1 MCPTR
6 EPLDYSCRVSSAEM
20 GWPPELCPLLFA
32 AQYKAN
38 DHARAKRIL
47 ASAFHP
53 MMILLILY
61 YLDTRNSVE
70 DPLPSW
76 MVLFGVVYDERGISI
91 HAHHPEI
98 VDRPHY
104 QSGSTER
111 VWGARSRQLGKPY
124 EEFWEWSLGR
134 RPKMLAT
141 LCRIQGHCRYVLD
154 RLKSWQGYRQA
165 CSQFLA

>member
-38 DHARAKRIL
+38 DPARAKRIL

-61 YLDTRNSVE
+61 YLDTRGSVE

-76 MVLFGVVYDERGISI
+76 MVLFGVVYDERGLNI
-91 HAHHPEI
+91 HAHYPEI

-104 QSGSTER
+104 QSGSTKR
-111 VWGARSRQLGKPY
+111 VWGTRSRQLGKPS
-124 EEFWEWSLGR
+124 EEFWEWDLGS

-141 LCRIQGHCRYVLD
+141 LCRIQGHCRNVLD

-165 CSQFLA
+165 CSQFLV